1 MNLPL
6 HRLIRHNGHKKS
18 KGRTKGQVKEK
29 RKGGRERREEC
40 AYHTYQR
47 NRRKRDEKLTDTY
60 KKRSGRQTIECLPD
74 LFL

>member
-29 RKGGRERREEC
+29 RKGEEKRRMCVSYMPKKSEKKGREI
-40 AYHTYQR
+40 
-47 NRRKRDEKLTDTY
+47 NRY
-60 KKRSGRQTIECLPD
+60 I
-74 LFL
+74 

>member
-29 RKGGRERREEC
+29 RKGEEREEKNVRIIH
-40 AYHTYQR
+40 AKEIGEKGTR
-47 NRRKRDEKLTDTY
+47 N
-60 KKRSGRQTIECLPD
+60 
-74 LFL
+74 